1 VRRHSRVLAIVG
13 VPPQS
18 VDEGDIVSSDQST
31 SNLPENDGMPRSARP
46 APGRPEITR
55 RNFIYGSAA
64 AATAVTFLQ
73 RRASSGARPLP
84 VGLTA
89 SDRQADAPVDE
100 PPYLWGQNDTTG
112 SGSVTVTSS
121 TGTGT
126 NPGDAIVVCVST
138 NGYSQYND
146 NSVTVS
152 DGTKNTYQSVFTS
165 SYPGVP
171 SNGDLAGWIFVA
183 AGSSVTPLASSS
195 AVTVTF
201 GGGTNTGA
209 HTAIVIGVPSV
220 TGIDAS
226 GSNTGSSATPSLT
239 ISDLASGVTTAT
251 MVAMEVNSNS
261 SGAISWTPPF
271 GPVPVDGG
279 GTITMA
285 ALSPGGDY
293 IVLGGDVEGYFLS
306 NNIGQQFGTQW
317 GIINSGLT
325 GKYWRECA
333 CISWSQLE
341 TTDRGAGV
349 IYACCGDDLYQEGG
363 FLVSADNGNT
373 WTLRSGSG
381 NAPPQFAGNH
391 ASFAQNGYPRAT
403 GYLLIQDTT
412 NNIIYAGAYSGGV
425 YSSTATS
432 TQPYGTSWTSV
443 GTVSGESLPSGC
455 IVTSLAVDPEN
466 TAVLYAAVYNPSASS
481 GEVWVTTNSPT
492 NGTSTTWAMISTTNS
507 AGTTVQAAQEL
518 IVIGGILYAACGTN
532 GLYQYVPPASGGPA
546 GGTWNSLNDGTFIA
560 AGQAGNNSSWG
571 DVYWAAIN
579 GYAAS
584 STEHV
589 LILFCD
595 NAVEVSG
602 QCRSLVQVT
611 VSNPGTSNQSFTPA
625 DLVVGKTVNVSSYP
639 TPSGNQE
646 WWHAG
651 SNYQN
656 WLGGT
661 SYINAHILIN
671 PADTSNIYLTGASGF
686 YFTTDS
692 GGTWQLAINGLA
704 IFAGRSVAVDPAN
717 ENHVVFGDSDWT
729 SWDLTQGSGSDQ
741 TFFNVPGPTPSSQVG
756 GYPPS
761 QGFTANLEGYALAF
775 DPIPQS
781 GVDNVFMATAVK
793 YTTTLGN
800 ILSRASGDTTW
811 TTNTGL
817 YTAANGANTA
827 PLGVAVARDNSAPSN
842 QYVLAAVQDSTG
854 ADNGIWLM
862 SNGGE
867 WSQISAT
874 KGSSGIGYK
883 SQSTSYIP
891 FAVPTVAIN
900 PSSAP
905 NCAYVLDRQTGQV
918 WRGAPSGS
926 ALFQTWTM
934 IWDTGFSFT
943 DGTSGFL
950 ALNPEPTGT
959 GDELWVS
966 TPNGPYKITEAN
978 QTTTGAPTVVSLP
991 GGLAAGGVGFAS
1003 DGTLYCLGLDSP
1015 NTILFSLPNGG
1026 QAWSQV
1032 GGPGVAANA
1041 SFPNQIAVSASGI
1054 VYISNTANVVAWG
1067 YPSAGWTELGL
1078 QHPGDDQYAAVATQV
1093 VTSDGSVAA
1102 SGSITSGSW
1111 LMLMAGLGT

>member
-1 VRRHSRVLAIVG
+1 MS
-13 VPPQS
+13 
-18 VDEGDIVSSDQST
+18 DDQST
-31 SNLPENDGMPRSARP
+31 SNLPGNDGMPPSAEP

-64 AATAVTFLQ
+64 VATAVTFLQ
-73 RRASSGARPLP
+73 RRAFSGSRPLP
-84 VGLTA
+84 AGRTA
-89 SDRQADAPVDE
+89 RGGKSGPLVDE
-100 PPYLWGQNDTTG
+100 PPYLWGQNDSTG
-112 SGSVTVTSS
+112 SGTVMVKSS

-138 NGYSQYND
+138 NGYGQYND

-152 DGTKNTYQSVFTS
+152 DGSNIYQSVFTS

-171 SNGDLAGWIFVA
+171 SKGDLAGWMFVA
-183 AGSSVTPLASSS
+183 AGSGVTSLTASST
-195 AVTVTF
+195 VTVTF

-220 TGIDAS
+220 TQYDIDAS
-226 GSNTGSSATPSLT
+226 EWNTGSSATPNVT
-239 ISDLASGVTTAT
+239 IGGFASGVTNAT
-251 MVAMEVNSNS
+251 MVAMEVNGNG

-271 GPVPVDGG
+271 APVPVDGG

-285 ALSPGGDY
+285 ALSPGGDH

-317 GIINSGLT
+317 EIINSGVT
-325 GKYWRECA
+325 GQYWRDCA
-333 CISWSQLE
+333 CIAWSQLE
-341 TTDRGAGV
+341 TTDEGAGV
-349 IYACCGDDLYQEGG
+349 IYACCGSDQYQGGG

-373 WTLRSGSG
+373 WTPRSV
-381 NAPPQFAGNH
+381 NAAPQFAGNH
-391 ASFAQNGYPRAT
+391 AAFTQNGYPRAT
-403 GYLLIQDTT
+403 GYLLIQGTT
-412 NNIIYAGAYSGGV
+412 NKIIYAGAYSGGV
-425 YSSTATS
+425 YSSTATK
-432 TQPYGTSWTSV
+432 TQPYGTKWISV
-443 GTVSGESLPSGC
+443 GTVPGESLPSGC
-455 IVTSLAVDPEN
+455 IVTSLAMDPKN
-466 TAVLYAAVYNPSASS
+466 TAVLYAAVYNTSTSA

-492 NGTSTTWAMISTTNS
+492 LGASTAWAKISTTKS
-507 AGTTVQAAQEL
+507 GATVQTAQEL
-518 IVIGGILYAACGTN
+518 IVIGDILYAACGTN
-532 GLYQYVPPASGGPA
+532 GLYQYVPPASAGPT

-560 AGQAGNNSSWG
+560 ANQPGNNSSWG

-611 VSNPGTSNQSFTPA
+611 VSNPGTSSQSFTPS
-625 DLVVGKTVNVSSYP
+625 DLVVGKTVIVSSYP
-639 TPSGNQE
+639 TPSGNQQ

-651 SNYQN
+651 SSYQN
-656 WLGGT
+656 WLSGT
-661 SYINAHILIN
+661 SYINAHILID
-671 PADTSNIYLTGASGF
+671 PANTSNIYLTGASGF
-686 YFTTDS
+686 YYTTDS

-704 IFAGRSVAVDPAN
+704 IFAGHSVAVDPAN

-729 SWDLTQGSGSDQ
+729 SWDLTQASGSGQ
-741 TFFNVPGPTPSSQVG
+741 TFFNVPGPTPGNQVG

-761 QGFTANLEGYALAF
+761 QGFTTNLEGYALAF
-775 DPIPQS
+775 DPIPQTS
-781 GVDNVFMATAVK
+781 VFMATAVK

-800 ILSRASGDTTW
+800 ILSRASADTTW

-817 YTAANGANTA
+817 YAVANGASTA
-827 PLGVAVARDNSAPSN
+827 PLGVAVARDNSSSSN

-854 ADNGIWLM
+854 NDNGIWLM
-862 SNGGE
+862 KNGGN
-867 WSQISAT
+867 WSHIKST
-874 KGSSGIGYK
+874 TGRSGIGYK

-891 FAVPTVAIN
+891 FAVPTVAMN

-905 NCAYVLDRQTGQV
+905 NCAYVLDRQTGRV

-926 ALFQTWTM
+926 ALFQTWTV
-934 IWDTGFSFT
+934 IWDTGISFP

-950 ALNPEPTGT
+950 ALNPKPTGT

-966 TPNGPYKITEAN
+966 TPSGPYKVTQAN
-978 QTTTGAPTVVSLP
+978 QTTTGTPTVVSLP
-991 GGLAAGGVGFAS
+991 GGLAAGGVAFAS

-1015 NTILFSLPNGG
+1015 NTILFSLSNGET
-1026 QAWSQV
+1026 AWYQV

-1054 VYISNTANVVAWG
+1054 VYISNSANVVAWG

-1078 QHPGDDQYAAVATQV
+1078 QNPGDDQYAAAATQV
-1093 VTSDGSVAA
+1093 VTSDGLVTA
-1102 SGSITSGSW
+1102 SGSITSGKW
-1111 LMLMAGLGT
+1111 LMLVAGLDT